1 MSRCA
6 SFPDPRAGRGGPDAR
21 ARRDG
26 RLAVALVLAL
36 ALGVGAT
43 PRTARAAS
51 AAYKEKFK
59 AAYALY
65 EAGKYAEAAVEF
77 EAAYAIEKEPLALY
91 SIGRCRD
98 LLGRPAEAAASY
110 EAFLAVAPAHE
121 AAPKARTYLIAALR
135 ETGYKKLAAKD
146 AAGAAAD
153 FEKALAR
160 AAADDPTLLVGL
172 GEAQAAL
179 GETEKAVATLE
190 RARLLA
196 VDPDLKARIEG
207 ALVTA
212 RGTGT
217 GAAAGTGTGAA
228 AATGTGSGAVTATG
242 TGTGA
247 AALTGTGTGSGAAAG
262 SGTASGALT
271 APASAPAPARA
282 SGSGLVLGIGV
293 GGGAAV
299 VVAAVLTI
307 VLVVVLPTDIG
318 DREAHHFADD
328 QRVFDLRNP

>member
-1 MSRCA
+1 MSRCE
-6 SFPDPRAGRGGPDAR
+6 SSPDAR
-21 ARRDG
+21 ARWLARTPV
-26 RLAVALVLAL
+26 AVALAL
-36 ALGVGAT
+36 AVLLGVVAT
-43 PRTARAAS
+43 PRAARAAS

-65 EAGKYAEAAVEF
+65 EAGKYAEAAVAF

-98 LLGRPAEAAASY
+98 LLGRPAEAAESY
-110 EAFLAVAPAHE
+110 EAFLAAAPAHE
-121 AAPKARTYLIAALR
+121 AAPKARTYLVAALR

-179 GETEKAVATLE
+179 GEKEKAVATLE
-190 RARLLA
+190 RARILA

-207 ALVTA
+207 ALVGA
-212 RGTGT
+212 RGTAT
-217 GAAAGTGTGAA
+217 GAAAGTGTG
-228 AATGTGSGAVTATG
+228 TGTGAVSSGSGSG

-247 AALTGTGTGSGAAAG
+247 ATTAGAGAGAAGTGDGAAAG
-262 SGTASGALT
+262 TGAATPGGALE
-271 APASAPAPARA
+271 APASPPGTARS
-282 SGSGLVLGIGV
+282 SGSGLVLGLGV

-299 VVAAVLTI
+299 VVATVLTI
-307 VLVVVLPTDIG
+307 VLVVVLPTAVG
-318 DREAHHFADD
+318 DREAHRFTDD
-328 QRVFDLRNP
+328 ARVLDLRNP